1 MANAVEQAL
10 LLPKDMAKLWS
21 IKRHEVFLSL
31 KRYLTMVCPLLSFF
45 FFIFYFFIFL
55 FLLLSSLSLSNLC
68 FFPRQAIQALFRVEE
83 ITNYC
88 HPKKE

>member
-45 FFIFYFFIFL
+45 FFFFYFFIFL
-55 FLLLSSLSLSNLC
+55 FLLLSSLSLFLIYVSFLG
-68 FFPRQAIQALFRVEE
+68 RLFKPYFGWRR
-83 ITNYC
+83 
-88 HPKKE
+88 